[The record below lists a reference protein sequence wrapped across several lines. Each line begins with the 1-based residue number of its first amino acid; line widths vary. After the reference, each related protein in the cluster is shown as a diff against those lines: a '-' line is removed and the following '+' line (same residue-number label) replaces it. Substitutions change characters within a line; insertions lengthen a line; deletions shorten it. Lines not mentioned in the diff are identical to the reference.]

1 MSKHESTVELHGERA
16 IRVTRLFDA
25 PRELVFD
32 AFTKSEMMKE
42 WFHGPPGWKLTTCEV
57 DLRPGGTYRREWTNN
72 AGESMGMGGVFREV
86 ERPVRA
92 VRTEKYDAAPYPGEA
107 LGTFVLTTV
116 GNATRMELT
125 IEYISREVRDQVM
138 ASPMMAGAGKGYTAL
153 DNYLEQLQQTER
165 SLITAPE
172 VITTK
177 EVITAVIHLKIPCED
192 MGKYMDPAIQEV
204 IKAITGQGI
213 AIAGPMFSYHKRR
226 PSDSFDFEI
235 GFPVSKAIKAEGRVI
250 NGKLPAVKVVR
261 SVHQGPYDNLG
272 QAWGALQ
279 KWVREQGYGETGR
292 FWESYLNNP
301 DEVKDPKDY
310 LTELNWIIG

>member
-1 MSKHESTVELHGERA
+1 M
-16 IRVTRLFDA
+16 VT
-25 PRELVFD
+25 P
-32 AFTKSEMMKE
+32 
-42 WFHGPPGWKLTTCEV
+42 
-57 DLRPGGTYRREWTNN
+57 
-72 AGESMGMGGVFREV
+72 
-86 ERPVRA
+86 
-92 VRTEKYDAAPYPGEA
+92 
-107 LGTFVLTTV
+107 
-116 GNATRMELT
+116 
-125 IEYISREVRDQVM
+125 
-138 ASPMMAGAGKGYTAL
+138 
-153 DNYLEQLQQTER
+153 
-165 SLITAPE
+165 PE

-177 EVITAVIHLKIPCED
+177 EIPTAVIPLLIPCQD

-261 SVHQGPYDNLG
+261 SVHQGPYDNMG